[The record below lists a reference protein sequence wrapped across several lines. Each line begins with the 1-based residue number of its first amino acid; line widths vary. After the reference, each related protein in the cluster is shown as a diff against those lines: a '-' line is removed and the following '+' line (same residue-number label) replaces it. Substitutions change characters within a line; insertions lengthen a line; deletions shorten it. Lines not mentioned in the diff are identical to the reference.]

1 MRILYISNEDVPADH
16 AGAVHTWEV
25 ARGLARRG
33 HSVTLISAAAPGK
46 AARERLDDVDI
57 FRAPMRVGPGIGV
70 KCDLRAAWLVPYML
84 GRRYD
89 VIMERF
95 LTLNGLG
102 TLAAKVTGAPL
113 LLEVNSPHL
122 EEVYLRWNVE
132 GKLVGRALEFWV
144 DAQFKRAD
152 IAFAPNPNIVRPT
165 CRDRA
170 RKILWGVDEDAFGG
184 SLRESEETQTIRN
197 RLNLDGSFAVFFV
210 GSFHPWQGVADLP
223 AIITETTKRVPD
235 VRFILTGDGP
245 LHSDIVG
252 RVAAAGLRN
261 AAVFLGRQPH
271 RRLPYLMAAADAALA
286 PFNDAYYPPLAKFGF
301 FWAPTKVLEY
311 TASGLPVVTADYPV
325 LDEIIPP
332 GRAGILVKPG
342 EPAAYAEALAELAA
356 DSGKREAMGAFA
368 ETHVKENYGWRRHAE
383 ILEGLIEEAIN
394 IRKKR

>member
-16 AGAVHTWEV
+16 AGAVHTAEV
-25 ARGLARRG
+25 ARGLVRRG
-33 HSVTLISAAAPGK
+33 HSVTLVSAAAPGK

-57 FRAPMRVGPGIGV
+57 LRAPMRVGPGAGV
-70 KCDLRAAWLVPYML
+70 KCDLRAAWLLPYVL

-89 VIMERF
+89 AIMERF

-102 TLAAKVTGAPL
+102 TLAAKITGAPL

-132 GKLVGRALEFWV
+132 GKFVGKVLELWV

-152 IAFAPNPNIVRPT
+152 IAFAPNPNIVRPI

-170 RKILWGVDEDAFGG
+170 RKILWGVDENAF
-184 SLRESEETQTIRN
+184 SRNLRDSDETQAIRE
-197 RLNLDGSFAVFFV
+197 RLNLDGYFTVFFV

-223 AIITETTKRVPD
+223 AIITETAKWLPN
-235 VRFILTGDGP
+235 VRFILAGDGP
-245 LHSDIVG
+245 LHSDIVE
-252 RVAAAGLRN
+252 RVADAGLCDT
-261 AAVFLGRQPH
+261 ATFLGRQPH
-271 RRLPYLMAAADAALA
+271 NRLPFLMAAADTALA
-286 PFNDAYYPPLAKFGF
+286 PFNDAYYPPLAEFGF

-311 TASGLPVVTADYPV
+311 AASGLPVVTADYPV
-325 LDEIIPP
+325 LDEIVPP
-332 GRAGILVKPG
+332 GRGGILVPPG

-356 DSGKREAMGAFA
+356 DSGKREAMGVFA

-383 ILEGLIEEAIN
+383 ILEGFIDEAIKN
-394 IRKKR
+394 QKV

>member
-46 AARERLDDVDI
+46 TARERLDGVDI
-57 FRAPMRVGPGIGV
+57 FRARMRIGAGVGV
-70 KCDLRAAWLVPYML
+70 KCDLRASWLLPHIL

-89 VIMERF
+89 AIMERF

-102 TLAAKVTGAPL
+102 TLAAKITGAPL

-132 GKLVGRALEFWV
+132 GKLVGRALELWV

-152 IAFAPNPNIVRPT
+152 IAFAPNPNIVRPI
-165 CRDRA
+165 CRARA

-184 SLRESEETQTIRN
+184 SLRESKETRAIRK
-197 RLNLDGSFAVFFV
+197 RLNLEGSFTVFFV

-223 AIITETTKRVPD
+223 AIITETTKRVPN
-235 VRFILTGDGP
+235 VRFILAGDGP
-245 LHSDIVG
+245 LRSDIVEQ
-252 RVAAAGLRN
+252 VADAGLSD

-271 RRLPYLMAAADAALA
+271 KQLPYLMAAADAGLA
-286 PFNDAYYPPLAKFGF
+286 PFNDVYYPPLEKFGF

-311 TASGLPVVTADYPV
+311 AASGLPVVTADYPV
-325 LDEIIPP
+325 LDEIVPP
-332 GRAGILVKPG
+332 GRGGILVKPG

-356 DSGKREAMGAFA
+356 DSGKRETMGAFA

-383 ILEGLIEEAIN
+383 ILEGFIEEAIN

>member
-46 AARERLDDVDI
+46 AARERLDGVDI
-57 FRAPMRVGPGIGV
+57 FRAPMRVGAGPGV
-70 KCDLRAAWLVPYML
+70 KCDLRAAWLLPHIL

-89 VIMERF
+89 AIMERF

-102 TLAAKVTGAPL
+102 TLAAKTVGAPL

-122 EEVYLRWNVE
+122 EEVYLRWDVE
-132 GKLVGRALEFWV
+132 GKLVGRALELWV

-152 IAFAPNPNIVRPT
+152 IAFAPNPNIVRPI

-170 RKILWGVDEDAFGG
+170 RKILWGVDEYAFGRN
-184 SLRESEETQTIRN
+184 LRDSDETQAVRE
-197 RLNLDGSFAVFFV
+197 RLNLDGSFTVFFV

-223 AIITETTKRVPD
+223 AIITETAKRIPN

-245 LHSDIVG
+245 LHSDIVEQ
-252 RVAAAGLRN
+252 VADAGLRD
-261 AAVFLGRQPH
+261 AAIFLGRQLH
-271 RRLPYLMAAADAALA
+271 RRLPYLMAAADAGLA
-286 PFNDAYYPPLAKFGF
+286 PFNDAYYPPLARFGF

-311 TASGLPVVTADYPV
+311 AASGLPVVTADYPV
-325 LDEIIPP
+325 LDEIVPA
-332 GRAGILVKPG
+332 GRGGILVKPG

-356 DSGKREAMGAFA
+356 APEKRKAMSAFS
-368 ETHVKENYGWRRHAE
+368 ETHVKENYGWRRHTE
-383 ILEGLIEEAIN
+383 ILEGFIEEAIN
-394 IRKKR
+394 TRKKR